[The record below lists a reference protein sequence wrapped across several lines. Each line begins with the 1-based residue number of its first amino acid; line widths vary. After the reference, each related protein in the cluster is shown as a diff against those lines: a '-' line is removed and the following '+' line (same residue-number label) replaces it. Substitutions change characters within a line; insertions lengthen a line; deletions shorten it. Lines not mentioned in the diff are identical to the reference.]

1 MTIQELK
8 YLERS
13 IKSDMMLKERVG
25 KLKKN
30 KDGNYK
36 KAIIYKEL
44 GSLYG
49 TRVYG
54 EGSTIEECA
63 RKITERYLKISEEN
77 YSKTKPKSFAE
88 VADEWYK
95 IDIEASKIA
104 QKSKENYKRNLEK
117 YINPYFSETAI
128 QNLKEKDYQAY
139 INTFAGEGQRKI
151 EQIILTLTRVIEFA
165 YKNEYTRRHNFRIK
179 MPDFIPIQ
187 IRDRLPDN
195 VLSLLYRLYRQGDKQ
210 AEDYIIM
217 LMTGMRPCEAVNVLY
232 TDINYKKGY
241 IDIKASKTDNGIRKI
256 PLPNFILEII
266 KKRYDE
272 VKETVENPK
281 YLFTK
286 INDLSKQQTVEGL
299 THRFNAV
306 LRKLDILNGATVR
319 RNQIIETTLGGVN
332 TKDKKRSGLK
342 YPYTTYCL
350 RHTYATLLDKFEIK
364 DSTIK
369 MVMGHSLKSDITHS
383 VYIHKEIET
392 IKRELEPFFKDMEE
406 KITVESNIK

>member
-1 MTIQELK
+1 
-8 YLERS
+8 
-13 IKSDMMLKERVG
+13 
-25 KLKKN
+25 
-30 KDGNYK
+30 
-36 KAIIYKEL
+36 
-44 GSLYG
+44 
-49 TRVYG
+49 
-54 EGSTIEECA
+54 
-63 RKITERYLKISEEN
+63 
-77 YSKTKPKSFAE
+77 
-88 VADEWYK
+88 
-95 IDIEASKIA
+95 
-104 QKSKENYKRNLEK
+104 
-117 YINPYFSETAI
+117 
-128 QNLKEKDYQAY
+128 
-139 INTFAGEGQRKI
+139 
-151 EQIILTLTRVIEFA
+151 
-165 YKNEYTRRHNFRIK
+165 
-179 MPDFIPIQ
+179 
-187 IRDRLPDN
+187 
-195 VLSLLYRLYRQGDKQ
+195 
-210 AEDYIIM
+210 M

-256 PLPNFILEII
+256 PLPDFILEII
-266 KKRYDE
+266 KKRYDK

-319 RNQIIETTLGGVN
+319 RNQIIETTLGGIN

-350 RHTYATLLDKFEIK
+350 RHIYATLLDKFEIK

-392 IKRELEPFFKDMEE
+392 IKRELEPFLRIWK
-406 KITVESNIK
+406 KKSLLNQI